1 MLFLVTVPGLPK
13 RIQQNAETADEAI
26 RKIVAHLPLRLRGAV
41 TAGQCSAEECPDP
54 LSQFRRNADA
64 EL

>member
-26 RKIVAHLPLRLRGAV
+26 RKIVAHLPLRLRGTV
-41 TAGQCSAEECPDP
+41 TADQCSAEECPDP

>member
-26 RKIVAHLPLRLRGAV
+26 RKIVAHLPLRLRGEV
-41 TAGQCSAEECPDP
+41 TVDQCSAEECPDP